1 MSKFTLQC
9 GAIRFEL
16 TLNQTQTAQ
25 AVLKA
30 LPVESTAERW
40 GQEIYFEIPVKMKN
54 ELPTLE
60 VSVGDV
66 GYWPDGHCFCIFFGK
81 TPASRGNQ
89 PRPASEVTLIGKT
102 DATPE
107 LLQKVKEGERITVN
121 RTP

>member
-1 MSKFTLQC
+1 MSKVTLQC